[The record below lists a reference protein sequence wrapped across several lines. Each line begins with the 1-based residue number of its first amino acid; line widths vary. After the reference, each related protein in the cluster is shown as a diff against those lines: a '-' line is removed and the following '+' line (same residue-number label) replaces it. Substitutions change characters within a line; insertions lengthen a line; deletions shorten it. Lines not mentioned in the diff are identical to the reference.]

1 MILPHFDDF
10 DDFDANKDGF
20 LDLEELKEVSYWLN
34 EHHAPGVPL
43 KPKK

>member
-1 MILPHFDDF
+1 MILPHF

-34 EHHAPGVPL
+34 EHHATGVPQKL
-43 KPKK
+43 KK